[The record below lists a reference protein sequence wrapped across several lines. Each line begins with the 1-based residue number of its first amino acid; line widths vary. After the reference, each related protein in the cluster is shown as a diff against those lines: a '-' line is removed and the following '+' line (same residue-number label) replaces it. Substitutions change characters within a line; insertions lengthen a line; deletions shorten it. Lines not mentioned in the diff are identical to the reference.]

1 MKRIVIVGGG
11 FAGLSVAR
19 GLARDS
25 NVEITL
31 LDERNYHL
39 FQPLLYQVA
48 MAVLSPA
55 EIAAPI
61 RALLSRNA
69 RTSVLREKAVSV
81 DLEQRRVTSEK
92 DVHEYDY
99 LVLACGVRH
108 TYFGNDHWE
117 RHAPGLKTVEQA
129 VEIRRRVLEAFE
141 EAETEHDPDRQKA
154 LLTFVVVGG
163 GPTGVEL
170 AGALGEI
177 SRHTLARDFRRINPM
192 LARVVLIEAAPR
204 ILAGF
209 SDRSSSR
216 AMRDLESLGV
226 QVWTHS
232 HVSQIDGDG
241 VEVGEERI
249 RAKTILWAAGIR
261 GPDLNTTLGVE
272 LDRQGRAL
280 VNPDLSLPDYPEV
293 FVAGDQAHLAGS
305 DGNPLP
311 GIAPVAIQQGHY
323 LAKRVRSAMREA
335 PYPDFKYRDK
345 GRMATIGR
353 SRAVAEIG
361 ALHFAGRPAW
371 WVWLLVHIYYLIGF
385 KNRLVV
391 MLQWTGSFIRFSR
404 GARLIV
410 SKDWQFY
417 AKVTPEPTPKPPTD
431 SPSNS
436 SGSASGNTP
445 G

>member
-1 MKRIVIVGGG
+1 MKRVVIVGGG
-11 FAGLSVAR
+11 FAGLNVAR

-55 EIAAPI
+55 DIAAPI
-61 RALLSRNA
+61 RALLSGNA

-81 DLEQRRVTSEK
+81 DLKQRRVTTQKEIH
-92 DVHEYDY
+92 DYDY
-99 LVLACGVRH
+99 LILACGVRH
-108 TYFGNDHWE
+108 AYFGNESWE
-117 RHAPGLKTVEQA
+117 RHAPGLKTIEQA

-141 EAETEHDPDRQKA
+141 EAETEHDPDLQKA
-154 LLTFVVVGG
+154 LLTFIVVGG

-192 LARVVLIEAAPR
+192 QARVVLIEAAPR
-204 ILAGF
+204 ILSGF
-209 SDRSSSR
+209 SDRSSR
-216 AMRDLESLGV
+216 HAMRDLESLGV

-232 HVSQIDGDG
+232 HVSQIDCDG
-241 VEVGEERI
+241 VEIGEERI
-249 RAKTILWAAGIR
+249 QAKTVLWAAGIR

-280 VNPDLSLPDYPEV
+280 VNPDLSLPGFPEA

-305 DGNPLP
+305 DGNPLA

-323 LAKRVRSAMREA
+323 LAKRVRSAIRGA
-335 PYPDFKYRDK
+335 PYPDFVYRDK

-353 SRAVAEIG
+353 SRAVAEIR
-361 ALHFAGRPAW
+361 ALHFAGRSAW

-391 MLQWTGSFIRFSR
+391 MLQWAGSFIRFSR

-417 AKVTPEPTPKPPTD
+417 TQPAPKPQAD
-431 SPSNS
+431 SPRGPSERD
-436 SGSASGNTP
+436 SGNTS

>member
-1 MKRIVIVGGG
+1 MKRVVIVGGG

-19 GLARDS
+19 GLARDPKI
-25 NVEITL
+25 EITL

-61 RALLSRNA
+61 RALLSGSP
-69 RTSVLREKAVSV
+69 RTSVLREKALSV
-81 DLEQRRVTSEK
+81 DLSQRRVTSEK
-92 DVHEYDY
+92 EIHEYDY
-99 LVLACGVRH
+99 LILACGVRH
-108 TYFGNDHWE
+108 TYFGKDEWE
-117 RHAPGLKTVEQA
+117 RYAPGLKNVEQA

-141 EAETEHDPDRQKA
+141 EAETEGDPDRQKA

-177 SRHTLARDFRRINPM
+177 SRHTLARDFRRINPTQ
-192 LARVVLIEAAPR
+192 ARIVLIEAAPR

-209 SDRSSSR
+209 SDRSSR
-216 AMRDLESLGV
+216 HAMGDLESLGV

-232 HVSQIDGDG
+232 HVSKITEDG
-241 VEVGEERI
+241 VEIGRERI
-249 RAKTILWAAGIR
+249 QAKTVLWAAGIR

-272 LDRQGRAL
+272 LDRQGRVL
-280 VNPDLSLPDYPEV
+280 VNPDLSLPGHPEV
-293 FVAGDQAHLAGS
+293 FAAGDQAHLANS
-305 DGNPLP
+305 DGQPLA

-323 LAKRVRSAMREA
+323 LAKRIRSAIRGA
-335 PYPDFKYRDK
+335 PHPDFSYRDK

-361 ALHFAGRPAW
+361 PLRFAGRPAW

-391 MLQWTGSFIRFSR
+391 MLRWTGSFIRFTR

-410 SKDWQFY
+410 SKNWQFY
-417 AKVTPEPTPKPPTD
+417 NKPAPETQTD
-431 SPSNS
+431 SVDAP
-436 SGSASGNTP
+436 ARNTSK
-445 G
+445 